1 MEENQKSK
9 PVQLELSLDLG
20 LEKGERVLKH
30 CRLIAPSARDAWY
43 ELFLVR
49 LPHGFLVS
57 KISGATGQGKLKE
70 TWFRRQK
77 TEAESKFDKI
87 VLDKT
92 NPLRRSPRKY
102 VIDNQCFAA

>member
-1 MEENQKSK
+1 ME
-9 PVQLELSLDLG
+9 LGLDLG

-30 CRLIAPSARDAWY
+30 TRLIAESSRSAWY
-43 ELFLVR
+43 ELYLVR

-70 TWFRRQK
+70 TWFRRQM

-102 VIDNQCFAA
+102 VIDTQGVAA

>member
-1 MEENQKSK
+1 MDSKQKAAK
-9 PVQLELSLDLG
+9 PEQLELSLDLG
-20 LEKGERVLKH
+20 LERGERVIKH
-30 CRLIAPSARDAWY
+30 TRLVAPSVRNAWY

-49 LPHGFLVS
+49 LPHGFLIS
-57 KISGATGQGKLKE
+57 KVSGATGQGNLTE

-77 TEAESKFDKI
+77 TDTESKFDKI

-102 VIDNQCFAA
+102 VVACSTL